1 MSSIWSRAFDYL
13 RQAPDGSSLSRRA
26 MVPVVNA
33 ANHDPSVSPKE
44 RGTLRVVAGRDY
56 KAREQ
61 FYLLYGRYSNAK
73 LLYR

>member
-1 MSSIWSRAFDYL
+1 MIEFHAEGGISTSVDRDVVGGGSVVGVG
-13 RQAPDGSSLSRRA
+13 DGI
-26 MVPVVNA
+26 
-33 ANHDPSVSPKE
+33 
-44 RGTLRVVAGRDY
+44 LRVVAGRDY